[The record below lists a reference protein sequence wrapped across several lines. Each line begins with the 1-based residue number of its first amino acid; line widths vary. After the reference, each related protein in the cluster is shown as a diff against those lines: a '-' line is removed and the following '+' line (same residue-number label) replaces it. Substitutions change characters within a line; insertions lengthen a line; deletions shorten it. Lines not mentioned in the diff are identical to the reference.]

1 MNFEKIGP
9 WITLKLDDF
18 CGPKM
23 VFDYTRAFRTP
34 FFSSVFCH
42 VSFACWGLFTPRIWT
57 GMQLVT
63 ILRVACGVIPSPR
76 CALGVVNEIAHLGCK
91 IINSTTIYNL
101 GCNPE
106 LPLVIRTIYY
116 WEGLVAS
123 GGNWT
128 FLMFLYPL

>member
-1 MNFEKIGP
+1 MNF
-9 WITLKLDDF
+9 
-18 CGPKM
+18 
-23 VFDYTRAFRTP
+23 DYAWAFWTP
-34 FFSSVFCH
+34 FFSSVL
-42 VSFACWGLFTPRIWT
+42 APRIWT

-91 IINSTTIYNL
+91 IINSTTIFKL

-106 LPLVIRTIYY
+106 LPLVVITIYY

-128 FLMFLYPL
+128 FLVISALATSLFGTI